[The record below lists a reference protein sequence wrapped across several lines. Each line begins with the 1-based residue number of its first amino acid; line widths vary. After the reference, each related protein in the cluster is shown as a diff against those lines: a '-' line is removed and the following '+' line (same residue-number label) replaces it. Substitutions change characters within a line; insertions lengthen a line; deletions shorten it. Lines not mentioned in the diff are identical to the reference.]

1 MSCLAVLIDHLFR
14 SLFALPVPPSTS
26 RSPLKNYDR
35 ATIYSGRP
43 LPQGTI
49 LDLSQ
54 LLYAGTEDV
63 ADDGEHGYRGHTRRG
78 EVRYGSTPV
87 QRTLRTTESMDIE
100 DVCSLAGAEGCDMA
114 LRRYRGR
121 HGRGRAWISAHRED
135 VRAVVGAEGCD
146 MALRR
151 YRGRRR

>member
-1 MSCLAVLIDHLFR
+1 MLCFMSRLAVLIDRLFR

-54 LLYAGTEDV
+54 PLYAGTEDV
-63 ADDGEHGYRGHTRRG
+63 ADDGEHGYRRIERTYAPLQGRRG
-78 EVRYGSTPV
+78 AIWLYASTEDIADYGEHGYR
-87 QRTLRTTESMDIE
+87 RTERTY
-100 DVCSLAGAEGCDMA
+100 AP
-114 LRRYRGR
+114 
-121 HGRGRAWISAHRED
+121 W
-135 VRAVVGAEGCD
+135 
-146 MALRR
+146 
-151 YRGRRR
+151 